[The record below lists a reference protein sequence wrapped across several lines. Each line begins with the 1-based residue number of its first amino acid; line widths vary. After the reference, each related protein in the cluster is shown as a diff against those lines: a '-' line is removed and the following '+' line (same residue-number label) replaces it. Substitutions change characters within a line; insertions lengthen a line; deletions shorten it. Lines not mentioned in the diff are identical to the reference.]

1 MTVELTDV
9 KKLKKLG
16 DEAKVFPMAKI
27 VSPEVVEIGDYSSID
42 DFVFINGGQGVM
54 IGNHVHVAS
63 FVSVIGGGKFVA
75 QDYSDVACGSRILTG
90 TNLKDGHM
98 STSSPRDLQSVTV
111 GSVILERNVFVGTNC
126 VLHPN
131 VLMRE
136 GSVLGSN
143 SLLLEDTEPWG
154 IYVGSPAK
162 RIGDREKLP
171 LDDELRKKLA
181 PKNQ

>member
-9 KKLKKLG
+9 KKLRRLG
-16 DEAKVFPMAKI
+16 DGAKVFPMAKI
-27 VSPEVVEIGDYSSID
+27 VSPEVVEIGDHSFID
-42 DFVFINGGQGVM
+42 DFVFINGGQGVV
-54 IGNHVHVAS
+54 IGNHVHIAS
-63 FVSVIGGGKFVA
+63 FVSVIGGGKFIA

-111 GSVILERNVFVGTNC
+111 GSVTLEQDVFVGSNC

-131 VLMRE
+131 VRMRE

-162 RIGDREKLP
+162 RIGGRQRLP
-171 LDDELRKKLA
+171 PDEELRRKLA
-181 PKNQ
+181 GQTQ